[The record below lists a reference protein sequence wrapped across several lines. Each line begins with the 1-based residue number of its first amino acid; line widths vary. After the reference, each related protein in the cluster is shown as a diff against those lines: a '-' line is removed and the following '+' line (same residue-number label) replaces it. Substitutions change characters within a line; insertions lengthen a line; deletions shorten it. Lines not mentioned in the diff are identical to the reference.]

1 MQKIKF
7 LQFIIIL
14 FLLLSAISCKR
25 ASDEKIDI
33 TQPITGKLFIVGGE
47 LNSAILVDRV
57 IKESGLDK
65 SGYALMLSFNKLSDD
80 SAVDNYQRIF
90 KSKGVNNFRWLSL
103 FKIPS
108 VNEDELQLI
117 RNASLIIVS
126 GGEQSIILNSVQ
138 GLPVKEALY
147 HAYRSGAS
155 IAGVNSGASIVT
167 KTIITGKEIKH
178 NKQSTFFST
187 IEANNVEISEGLG
200 FIDQVIIDEDFIK
213 KRKLNRLI
221 SVCLENP
228 QNTCI
233 GIDESAAVII
243 NQNNVEVIG
252 EGQVIVIKHPTAE
265 TKVVNGLLGAKDL
278 TMSVYLPGDT
288 FHL

>member
-1 MQKIKF
+1 MQRIKY
-7 LQFIIIL
+7 LHFIVIFIL
-14 FLLLSAISCKR
+14 STTALMCKR
-25 ASDEKIDI
+25 ASDGRTDLSQS
-33 TQPITGKLFIVGGE
+33 TTGKLFIIGGDF
-47 LNSAILVDRV
+47 NSSILVDRL
-57 IKESGLDK
+57 IKEADLHK
-65 SGYALMLSFNKLSDD
+65 SGYALMLTFNKSSDD
-80 SAVDNYQRIF
+80 SAGDNYQSIF
-90 KSKGVNNFRWLSL
+90 RNNGVDNFRSLNL
-103 FKIPS
+103 FKTQS
-108 VNEDELQLI
+108 LNDTDLQLI

-126 GGEQSIILNSVQ
+126 GGEQSAFLNSVQ
-138 GLPVKEALY
+138 GVPVKEALY
-147 HAYRSGAS
+147 YAFRNGTS
-155 IAGVNSGASIVT
+155 IAGVNSGASIVS

-178 NKQSTFFST
+178 SKQSTFFST

-233 GIDESAAVII
+233 GIDESAALII

>member
-1 MQKIKF
+1 MQKIKY
-7 LQFIIIL
+7 IYYAGIIL
-14 FLLLSAISCKR
+14 VVLGAFMCNRNL
-25 ASDEKIDI
+25 EKNTPDP
-33 TQPITGKLFIVGGE
+33 QPKIGKLFIVGGE
-47 LNSAILVDRV
+47 LNSTILVDRV

-65 SGYALMLSFNKLSDD
+65 SGYALFLTFNTISDD
-80 SAVDNYQRIF
+80 SAEENYQSIF
-90 KSKGVNNFRWLSL
+90 KSNGVNNFRSL
-103 FKIPS
+103 NLLKTPS
-108 VNEDELQLI
+108 VNDQEIQLI
-117 RNASLIIVS
+117 RNASLILVS
-126 GGEQSIILNSVQ
+126 GGEQSVYLNSVQ
-138 GLPVKEALY
+138 GVPVKEALY
-147 HAYRSGAS
+147 QAFRNGTS

-178 NKQSTFFST
+178 SKQSSFFST

-288 FHL
+288 FCL

>member
-1 MQKIKF
+1 MRKIK
-7 LQFIIIL
+7 
-14 FLLLSAISCKR
+14 LLLFISILIVTMSSLSCKR
-25 ASDEKIDI
+25 ASDEKLDL
-33 TQPITGKLFIVGGE
+33 TQPTTGKLFIIGGE
-47 LNSAILVDRV
+47 LNSSVLVERV
-57 IKESGLDK
+57 IKEAGLDK
-65 SGYALMLSFNKLSDD
+65 SGYALMLSFNKSIDD
-80 SAVDNYQRIF
+80 STGDNYQSIF
-90 KSKGVNNFRWLSL
+90 KGKGVNNFRSL
-103 FKIPS
+103 NLFRKPS
-108 VNEDELQLI
+108 VNDEELQLI
-117 RNASLIIVS
+117 RDASLIIVS
-126 GGEQSIILNSVQ
+126 GSDQSIILNSVQ

-147 HAYRSGAS
+147 HAYRSGTC
-155 IAGVNSGASIVT
+155 IAGVNSGASIVS

-200 FIDQVIIDEDFIK
+200 FIDKVIIDEDFIK

-233 GIDESAAVII
+233 GIDESAALII
-243 NQNNVEVIG
+243 SQNCAEVIG

-265 TKVVNGLLGAKDL
+265 TKIVNGLLGAKDL

-288 FHL
+288 FCL

>member
-1 MQKIKF
+1 MQKIKL
-7 LQFIIIL
+7 LQFIVIL
-14 FLLLSAISCKR
+14 FLSSVSLSCKR
-25 ASDEKIDI
+25 ASDEKMEI
-33 TQPITGKLFIVGGE
+33 TPPITGKLFIIGGE
-47 LNSAILVDRV
+47 MNSSIIVDRV
-57 IKESGLDK
+57 IKEAGLDK
-65 SGYALMLSFNKLSDD
+65 SGYALMLCFNNCNND
-80 SAVDNYQRIF
+80 SAGDNYQSIF
-90 KSKGVNNFRWLSL
+90 NGKGVNNFRTLRL
-103 FKIPS
+103 FKTPS
-108 VNEDELQLI
+108 VNDEELQLI

-126 GGEQSIILNSVQ
+126 GSDQSIILNSVQ

-147 HAYRSGAS
+147 HAYRSGTS
-155 IAGVNSGASIVT
+155 IAGVNSGASTVS

-200 FIDQVIIDEDFIK
+200 FIDKVIIDEDFIK

-233 GIDESAAVII
+233 GIDESAALII
-243 NQNNVEVIG
+243 SQNCAEVIG

-265 TKVVNGLLGAKDL
+265 TKIVNGLLGAKDL

-288 FHL
+288 FNL

>member
-7 LQFIIIL
+7 LQFIVIL
-14 FLLLSAISCKR
+14 FLFLSALSCKR

-33 TQPITGKLFIVGGE
+33 TQSTTGKLFIVGGE

-103 FKIPS
+103 FKTPS

-138 GLPVKEALY
+138 GVPVKDALY
-147 HAYRSGAS
+147 QAFRNGTS

-243 NQNNVEVIG
+243 SQNNVEVIG

>member
-1 MQKIKF
+1 MQKIK
-7 LQFIIIL
+7 LPLSIVIL
-14 FLLLSAISCKR
+14 FLFLIALSCKR

-33 TQPITGKLFIVGGE
+33 TQPVTGKLFIVGGE
-47 LNSAILVDRV
+47 LNSTILVERV

-65 SGYALMLSFNKLSDD
+65 SGYALMLTFNKVSDD
-80 SAVDNYQRIF
+80 SVEDNYQKVF
-90 KSKGVNNFRWLSL
+90 KSKGVNNFRWLNL
-103 FKIPS
+103 FKILS
-108 VNEDELQLI
+108 INEDELQLI
-117 RNASLIIVS
+117 RNASLILVS
-126 GGEQSIILNSVQ
+126 GGEQSAFLNSIQ
-138 GLPVKEALY
+138 GGPVKEALY
-147 HAYRSGAS
+147 HAFRNGAS

-288 FHL
+288 FRL